1 MEQRQDE
8 RRVIESIES
17 KQDKKPYEAPEF
29 FKNDPLDSVS
39 YVYYYYT
46 YWLLFVFLLS

>member
-1 MEQRQDE
+1 MEHKRDE
-8 RRVIESIES
+8 GSVVESIEL
-17 KQDKKPYEAPEF
+17 KQDKKPYEPPEF

-46 YWLLFVFLLS
+46 Y